1 MRLFLILVVFLAG
14 CAEMVET
21 TVKDVPFV
29 GKAYPVSDEYG
40 RQTLPVFAQRMCGG
54 ILDQACER
62 QYIGY
67 FGQKLLEHYRQTPH
81 ALTVCQAN
89 IVLCMNDH
97 VFEDHVRFWGQI

>member
-1 MRLFLILVVFLAG
+1 MVVLFLVGCGDRTETVV
-14 CAEMVET
+14 
-21 TVKDVPFV
+21 KPVPFV
-29 GKAYPVSDEYG
+29 GGSYPVSDVYG
-40 RQTLPVFAQRMCGG
+40 RQTLPKFAQEMCRGV
-54 ILDQACER
+54 LDQACER

-81 ALTVCQAN
+81 SLTVCRAN